1 LENFFNFVSKK
12 LTSIDTYL
20 TLNDRTEGTYKEK
33 KSTFIAIAQAC
44 YSEEEAKTLLHTWRK
59 EHHKSR
65 HLCYAYRFGLEKKI
79 FRANDDGEPTNSAGQ
94 PILGQI
100 QAFDLTNVLIGV
112 VRYYGG
118 VKLGVGGLIQA
129 YKTVAKTAIENGQII
144 EKQVFQHFL
153 LQFDYADLPEIM
165 NICKQLNAE
174 QSKQDFGLQCQLEIA
189 LELKQIENLQEKI
202 KLMSVK
208 LDDLGVY

>member
-1 LENFFNFVSKK
+1 M
-12 LTSIDTYL
+12 
-20 TLNDRTEGTYKEK
+20 
-33 KSTFIAIAQAC
+33 
-44 YSEEEAKTLLHTWRK
+44 
-59 EHHKSR
+59 
-65 HLCYAYRFGLEKKI
+65 
-79 FRANDDGEPTNSAGQ
+79 
-94 PILGQI
+94 GQI